1 MISQRRVNWL
11 IAIISVAVPVLV
23 AVLFYMPAIDLN
35 IDISF
40 FPKFHAALNSCVA
53 VLLVTGLVFIRRRNV
68 KAHRACMMG
77 AFSLSA
83 LFLISYVIYHSA
95 SESTAF
101 GGEGIIRYVYY
112 FILGT
117 HIILAA
123 IIMPFILIT
132 MSRALTFKFDKHRKI
147 ARITFPLWLYVA
159 VTGVIVY
166 FMIAP
171 YYE

>member
-1 MISQRRVNWL
+1 MSQRAVNWL

-23 AVLFYMPAIDLN
+23 TILFYTPAIHLN
-35 IDISF
+35 FDISF
-40 FPKFHAALNSCVA
+40 FPKFHAVLNSCVA
-53 VLLVTGLVFIRRRNV
+53 ILLIAGFSFIRKRKV
-68 KAHRACMMG
+68 KPHRACMMS

-95 SESTAF
+95 SEETTF

-112 FILGT
+112 FILVT

-132 MSRALTFKFDKHRKI
+132 MSRALTFKFDKHRRI

-171 YYE
+171 YYK

>member
-53 VLLVTGLVFIRRRNV
+53 VLLVTGFVFIRRRNV
-68 KAHRACMMG
+68 KAHRACMMS